1 MAIYNIVKYPDP
13 VLLKRAEEVTA
24 VGEKEKILIRDM
36 IETMHAQK
44 GVGLAANQI
53 GISKRIFVASPDGK
67 KGAELVFLNP
77 RVTARSGFLSLEEG
91 CLSIPEVYDTVRR
104 SVRVTLE
111 AIGPDGK
118 PVRVK
123 AEGLLARIFQHE
135 TDHLNGLLYIHRL
148 GFFKRRRLA
157 RLIRSG
163 G

>member
-1 MAIYNIVKYPDP
+1 MAIYNVVKYPDP
-13 VLLKRAEEVTA
+13 VLLKPAEEVTA
-24 VGEKEKILIRDM
+24 VGEREKILIRDM

-53 GISKRIFVASPDGK
+53 GVSKRIFVASPDGK
-67 KGAELVFLNP
+67 KGQEIVFLNP
-77 RVTARSGFLSLEEG
+77 RITARSGFLSLEEG
-91 CLSIPEVYDTVRR
+91 CLSIPGIYDTVRR
-104 SVRVTLE
+104 SARVTLD
-111 AIGPDGK
+111 ALGLDGK

-135 TDHLNGLLYIHRL
+135 TDHLDGFLYIHRL
-148 GFFKRRRLA
+148 GFLKKRRLA